1 MPTDG
6 YLDAFILEARK
17 QQEQR
22 QKKVIASRQNALP
35 IREVVKTLN
44 EVVDHFWNGLVDK
57 DAAVHTLLAL
67 GELLQEL
74 CLDFRLR
81 EYLRDDAGLSKSDEL
96 AIQILLTACAADRR
110 KMNDWLD
117 KIQEN
122 RALRVFVDVDA
133 HLQSIAHRLVTDEQS
148 NGPPWT
154 PPIKGGAAALDRLL
168 DKTESTTR
176 QLVKR
181 GNWVR
186 DADRFRSK
194 NAVEQRAVLHRLRE
208 N

>member
-1 MPTDG
+1 MSTDS
-6 YLDAFILEARK
+6 YLDALILEARK
-17 QQEQR
+17 QNEQR
-22 QKKVIASRQNALP
+22 KEVLAARQNPLP
-35 IREVVKTLN
+35 IREFQKTFS
-44 EVVDHFWNGLVDK
+44 EVVEHFWNGLDDK
-57 DAAVHTLLAL
+57 EAAVHTLLNI
-67 GELLQEL
+67 GELLL
-74 CLDFRLR
+74 KMCWDFRLR
-81 EYLRDDAGLSKSDEL
+81 EYLREQVALSKSDEL

-148 NGPPWT
+148 KGPPWT
-154 PPIKGGAAALDRLL
+154 PPLKGRTAGLARLL

-194 NAVEQRAVLHRLRE
+194 NAVEQRAVLHRLRDH
-208 N
+208 